1 MEWDAGALSGG
12 AEDAGEGGPRGG
24 EEGPW
29 AWDAAGTRQRL
40 VAERARLELLPRTS
54 AYVVHRMRVVAR
66 AMVLLDVATGAAAGG
81 QQQGGGGGGGGG
93 QQGLQGQPTQKAA
106 ADELA
111 DLLGALNF

>member
-1 MEWDAGALSGG
+1 MDWDAGALSGG
-12 AEDAGEGGPRGG
+12 VSW
-24 EEGPW
+24 EEGSEEGVGVSPGW
-29 AWDAAGTRQRL
+29 AEETRQRL
-40 VAERARLELLPRTS
+40 VAERARLEVLPRTS